1 MNYSGEAAEQV
12 VRMSLNGVEVAA
24 KISGKAAE
32 RLAVMLYAIL
42 RDQKKTRG
50 KIRLSNMLK
59 SGKELKVFAV
69 KDDELQ
75 RFCVE
80 AKKYGVL
87 YCVLK
92 DRDASDGLTDIMVR
106 AEDAGKINRI
116 FERFGLATID
126 MGSVKTDIQQRR
138 EDISHANGES
148 EPEQHRSID
157 NKLDEYLDRVVG
169 AEQHVPAEKEVEG
182 NPTVARTVKSRQ
194 SEPSS
199 KSEKE
204 RNDVGVRDSHDGSRR
219 SVREELKEIR
229 EEQRQKSETKI
240 APELQHIAP
249 PVKKRS
255 EKEVL

>member
-106 AEDAGKINRI
+106 AEDAGKTNRI

-169 AEQHVPAEKEVEG
+169 AEQHVPAEKEAEG
-182 NPTVARTVKSRQ
+182 NPTVAQTVKSRQ